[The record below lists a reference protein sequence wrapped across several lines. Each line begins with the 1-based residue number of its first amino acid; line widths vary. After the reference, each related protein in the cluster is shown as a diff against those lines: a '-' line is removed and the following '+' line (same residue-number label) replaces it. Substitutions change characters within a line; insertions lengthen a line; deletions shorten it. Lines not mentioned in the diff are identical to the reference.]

1 MKTED
6 TRAEIT
12 YLPRGSSTS
21 FMETEVRY
29 LGDSDKLPEREI
41 SIGYVL
47 DILRRRRRIVMW
59 VIALSFCA
67 GLILSL
73 RPKTYLATGMLQV
86 RPGAA
91 NVYKSQA
98 NDSPA
103 DPDVDDRIESEVL
116 ILQSRTLLLAVA
128 DELHLYADPSIA
140 GTSRKGSTAA
150 SDPAVQAKVVAA
162 LSKMVRIKRTPKT
175 QIITVEATAR
185 SPILASSIVSTL
197 MNQYIH
203 RIFETRLSSTRHAS
217 MFLTA
222 QLDDLKKQVLQD
234 QQKLVDLQKRLGVS
248 GFDDSHNL
256 ETAQLEELARADQQ
270 ASIER
275 IVSEARYRILRE
287 EDPSLVE
294 GGPGMLAPGNQ
305 PSSSLLQ
312 TLRSSQAQIGSRYA
326 SVSEQFGPNYPEAK
340 QLKAQ
345 LADAT
350 REVAKEES
358 RIVEQAKMSF
368 DAAQRN
374 QAMTSKA
381 LANQKDRVFQKRNDM
396 VEYQLLLHDFQA
408 SRALYEGLVQRLRE
422 AGVLSGIESGDVDL
436 VDLPTLPITPTGFGP
451 FPLMVITLAL
461 GAILAF
467 ITAMFLESFDSS
479 FHSVG
484 SLERYMRLPALA
496 VIPEFP
502 SAAQGSAFSWA
513 FRRSWTAGKATARPR
528 GLDTLHLPTSSFDES
543 IRMLHTRLLLDDAT
557 ASSKTVLFTSA
568 TRGEGVS
575 TVSANVACVLAES
588 GRSVLLVDA
597 NLRHPSHHLRFRLPN
612 DRGFSNLV
620 TGSGTLEELVQAIPN
635 RPNLF
640 LLLAGPPVGNPGQLL
655 AAADLRGLF
664 ELSTFTYDFI
674 VVDAP
679 PALGLADVGR
689 LLSFAS
695 AVVIVVREGVATA
708 PMMAEVKRSLMGLG
722 ASLRGVAFLSDSYRT
737 AIPFQEDEYRA

>member
-1 MKTED
+1 
-6 TRAEIT
+6 
-12 YLPRGSSTS
+12 
-21 FMETEVRY
+21 
-29 LGDSDKLPEREI
+29 
-41 SIGYVL
+41 
-47 DILRRRRRIVMW
+47 
-59 VIALSFCA
+59 
-67 GLILSL
+67 
-73 RPKTYLATGMLQV
+73 
-86 RPGAA
+86 
-91 NVYKSQA
+91 
-98 NDSPA
+98 
-103 DPDVDDRIESEVL
+103 
-116 ILQSRTLLLAVA
+116 
-128 DELHLYADPSIA
+128 
-140 GTSRKGSTAA
+140 
-150 SDPAVQAKVVAA
+150 
-162 LSKMVRIKRTPKT
+162 
-175 QIITVEATAR
+175 
-185 SPILASSIVSTL
+185 
-197 MNQYIH
+197 
-203 RIFETRLSSTRHAS
+203 
-217 MFLTA
+217 
-222 QLDDLKKQVLQD
+222 
-234 QQKLVDLQKRLGVS
+234 
-248 GFDDSHNL
+248 
-256 ETAQLEELARADQQ
+256 
-270 ASIER
+270 
-275 IVSEARYRILRE
+275 
-287 EDPSLVE
+287 
-294 GGPGMLAPGNQ
+294 
-305 PSSSLLQ
+305 
-312 TLRSSQAQIGSRYA
+312 
-326 SVSEQFGPNYPEAK
+326 
-340 QLKAQ
+340 
-345 LADAT
+345 
-350 REVAKEES
+350 
-358 RIVEQAKMSF
+358 MSF
-368 DAAQRN
+368 DAARRN
-374 QAMTSKA
+374 QTMTSKA
-381 LANQKDRVFQKRNDM
+381 LAHQKDGVFKKRNDM
-396 VEYQLLLHDFQA
+396 VDYQVLLHDFQA

-467 ITAMFLESFDSS
+467 LTAMFLESFDSS

-513 FRRSWTAGKATARPR
+513 FRRSWTAGKATVRPR

-597 NLRHPSHHLRFRLPN
+597 NLRHPSHHLRFRVPN

-620 TGSGTLEELVQAIPN
+620 TGSSTLEELVQAVPN

-640 LLLAGPPVGNPGQLL
+640 LLLAGPPLGNPGQLL

-708 PMMAEVKRSLMGLG
+708 PMMAEVRRSLMGLG

-737 AIPFQEDEYRA
+737 AISFQGDEYRA

>member
-1 MKTED
+1 MKIED
-6 TRAEIT
+6 TRPEIT
-12 YLPRGSSTS
+12 YLPKGSSAPFVES
-21 FMETEVRY
+21 EVRY
-29 LGDSDKLPEREI
+29 LADSDKQPEREI
-41 SIGYVL
+41 TISYVL
-47 DILRRRRRIVMW
+47 DILRRRRRIVIW

-67 GLILSL
+67 GFFLAL
-73 RPKTYLATGMLQV
+73 RPRTYLASGTLQV

-91 NVYKSQA
+91 NVYKSPS
-98 NDSPA
+98 NDSPPN
-103 DPDVDDRIESEVL
+103 PDSDDRIESEVL
-116 ILQSRTLLLAVA
+116 ILQSKTLLLAVA
-128 DELHLYADPSIA
+128 DELHLSADPSFA
-140 GTSRKGSTAA
+140 GTSGKGNPA
-150 SDPAVQAKVVAA
+150 SDPAVQARVLAA
-162 LSKMVRIKRTPKT
+162 LSKMVKVKRTPKT
-175 QIITVEATAR
+175 QIISVEATAR

-203 RIFETRLSSTRHAS
+203 RIFETRLSSTKHAS

-234 QQKLVDLQKRLGVS
+234 QQKLVDLQKKLGVS

-256 ETAQLEELARADQQ
+256 ETAQLEDLARANQQ

-287 EDPSLVE
+287 EDPNLVE
-294 GGPGMLAPGNQ
+294 GGPAMLVPSNQ

-326 SVSEQFGPNYPEAK
+326 SVSEQFGPNYPEAR

-345 LADAT
+345 LAEAT

-368 DAAQRN
+368 DAARRN
-374 QAMTSKA
+374 QTMTSKA
-381 LANQKDRVFQKRNDM
+381 LAHQKDHVFQKRNDM
-396 VEYQLLLHDFQA
+396 VEYQVLLHDFQA

-422 AGVLSGIESGDVDL
+422 AGVLSGIESGDVEL

-451 FPLMVITLAL
+451 LPLMVITLAL
-461 GAILAF
+461 GSVLAF

-484 SLERYMRLPALA
+484 ALERYMRLPALA
-496 VIPEFP
+496 VIPELP
-502 SAAQGSAFSWA
+502 SGAQRSAFSQI
-513 FRRSWTAGKATARPR
+513 FKRSWTARTATATPR
-528 GLDTLHLPTSSFDES
+528 RLDKLEFLNSSFDES
-543 IRMLHTRLLLDDAT
+543 IRMLHTRLLLDEAT

-575 TVSANVACVLAES
+575 TVCANVACVLAES
-588 GRSVLLVDA
+588 GRAVLLVDA

-612 DRGFSNLV
+612 GRGFSNLV
-620 TGSGTLEELVQAIPN
+620 TGSDNLDELVQAVPD

-640 LLLAGPPVGNPGQLL
+640 LLLAGPPLGNPGQLL
-655 AAADLRGLF
+655 AAADLPGLF
-664 ELSTFTYDFI
+664 ELSAFAYDFI

-679 PALGLADVGR
+679 PALGLADVGL

-695 AVVIVVREGVATA
+695 KVVVVVRDGVATQQ
-708 PMMAEVKRSLMGLG
+708 MLGEVKRSLMGLG
-722 ASLRGVAFLSDSYRT
+722 ASLRGVAFLSDGYRT
-737 AIPFQEDEYRA
+737 NIS